1 MRRAAVIP
9 LVPAQQV
16 DNVWLNAL
24 VDNDDNSIQTTKFKD
39 YVTETWV
46 EGSIQ
51 GWNQFDNDGT
61 RTTNHIEG
69 WHSKVNK
76 ACQRS
81 HPNIFVMV
89 KLLQKEQAVNEAT
102 IIQL

>member
-1 MRRAAVIP
+1 M
-9 LVPAQQV
+9 
-16 DNVWLNAL
+16 
-24 VDNDDNSIQTTKFKD
+24 D

-81 HPNIFVMV
+81 HPNIFYG
-89 KLLQKEQAVNEAT
+89 KTSTERTSSK
-102 IIQL
+102 

>member
-1 MRRAAVIP
+1 VRRAAVLP
-9 LVPAQQV
+9 LVTAQQV

-24 VDNDDNSIQTTKFKD
+24 VDNDDNSIQTIKFKD

-51 GWNQFDNDGT
+51 GWNEFDNDGA

-76 ACQRS
+76 
-81 HPNIFVMV
+81 V
-89 KLLQKEQAVNEAT
+89 KPAFTSQHLCYCKTSTERT
-102 IIQL
+102 SSK